1 MQTNLKKSNFGFTLV
16 ELMTV
21 IAIIGIL
28 ASAIMISLSVQ
39 KKRATVNRVLTEMS
53 GIMENIYL
61 CKSDDGTIKNPTETY
76 GKGDVCNIS
85 SNYGTWPDVSDDV
98 LGNGAGFSIT
108 IQGGLNS
115 GSWAYWASGTGT
127 EVICCNSTSGKCG
140 KLDSGSSCTTST
152 VIN

>member
-1 MQTNLKKSNFGFTLV
+1 
-16 ELMTV
+16 V

-39 KKRATVNRVLTEMS
+39 KKRATVNKVLTEMS

-61 CKSDDGTIKNPTETY
+61 CKSDDGKINNPIGAD
-76 GKGDVCNIS
+76 GKGDICDIS
-85 SNYGTWPDVSDDV
+85 LNYGTWPDVSDDV

-108 IQGGLNS
+108 IQGDLNS
-115 GSWAYWASGTGT
+115 GSWAYWAKGTDT
-127 EVICCNSTSGKCG
+127 ETVCCNSKSGKCG
-140 KLDSGSSCTTST
+140 KLDSGLSCTTGT

>member
-1 MQTNLKKSNFGFTLV
+1 MQLKKSNSGFTLI

-61 CKSDDGTIKNPTETY
+61 CKSDDGTIGNPGTH
-76 GKGDVCNIS
+76 GLGNVCS
-85 SNYGTWPDVSDDV
+85 LGPNYGTWPDVSDTV
-98 LGNGAGFSIT
+98 LGNGMGFSIYHT
-108 IQGGLNS
+108 NLNS

-127 EVICCNSTSGKCG
+127 EVVCCNSKSGKCG